1 MRVLVTGGAG
11 FIGSHIVD
19 TLLARGHHP
28 FVVDNLVSGRRDN
41 LSPGVALH
49 EVDICDAAKLAVVF
63 DDVRPDWVCHQAAQ
77 VSVSRSMR
85 DPAFDMEV
93 NVLGLLRILEN
104 AARVGVRR
112 IVCASSGGVL
122 YGDVSEP
129 AQEDHP
135 ARPVSPYGLSKWAG
149 EQYLAFYVRERR
161 VQGVALRYSNVY
173 GPRQNP
179 HGEAGA
185 VAIFSQRML
194 SGQVTTINGDGHY
207 IRDYVYGTDVAL
219 ANALALEATL
229 STDFVTL
236 NIGTGI
242 GTDVNDLAEHIRAN
256 VQRHWTNQGRKETV
270 PACVHGEPRSGDL
283 RSNLVCAARARSLL
297 NWEPTVSLAEGLQ
310 LTVNWFAEHQNDCV
324 CS

>member
-19 TLLARGHHP
+19 ALRARGHQP
-28 FVVDNLVSGRRDN
+28 FVVDNLVSGTRQN
-41 LSPGVALH
+41 LPPDVSLY
-49 EVDICDAAKLAVVF
+49 EVDICDVRRLAAVF
-63 DDVRPDWVCHQAAQ
+63 DEVQPDWVCHQAAQ
-77 VSVSRSMR
+77 MSVSRSMR
-85 DPAFDMEV
+85 EPAFDAEV
-93 NVLGLLRILEN
+93 NVLGLLRVLEN
-104 AARVGVRR
+104 ATRVGVRR

-129 AQEDHP
+129 ATENQP

-149 EQYLAFYVRERR
+149 EQYLAFFARERQM
-161 VQGVALRYSNVY
+161 QGVALRYSNVY

-179 HGEAGA
+179 HGEAGV

-194 SGQVTTINGDGHY
+194 AGDVATINGDGRY

-219 ANALALEATL
+219 ANVLALEAAL
-229 STDFVTL
+229 PSDFVTL

-242 GTDVNDLAEHIRAN
+242 GTDVNELAQQIRAN
-256 VQRHWTNQGRKETV
+256 VELCWSKSGRAGTV
-270 PACVHGEPRSGDL
+270 PACAHGDPRSGDL
-283 RSNLVCAARARSLL
+283 RCNLVSAARARQLL

-310 LTVNWFAEHQNDCV
+310 LTVNWFAEHRGLNAG
-324 CS
+324 